1 MPVITLDDLAAR
13 IRATPPAAGS
23 TTIVAVDG
31 PSGAGKTILAQRLA
45 ERLDAPVVR
54 LDELYPGWDGLAAG
68 AKALAE
74 QVLLPLAEDRP
85 ARYQRWDWD
94 RDDYGEW
101 VDVPSAPVLLVEG
114 CGSGSTLGAR
124 ALALL
129 LWVEAP
135 AALRHQRGLARD
147 GEAYRPHWQRWARQ
161 EDALFAAERTRE
173 RADLIIDTS
182 VPHDACEV
190 PLRVR

>member
-1 MPVITLDDLAAR
+1 
-13 IRATPPAAGS
+13 
-23 TTIVAVDG
+23 
-31 PSGAGKTILAQRLA
+31 
-45 ERLDAPVVR
+45 
-54 LDELYPGWDGLAAG
+54 LAAG

-74 QVLLPLAEDRP
+74 QVLLPLAEARP

-94 RDDYGEW
+94 RDDYGER
-101 VDVPSAPVLLVEG
+101 VDVPSGPVLLVEG
-114 CGSGSTLGAR
+114 SGSGSTPGAR
-124 ALALL
+124 SLGLL
-129 LWVEAP
+129 MLFVAP
-135 AALRHQRGLARD
+135 SALRHLRGLARD

-190 PLRVR
+190 PIRVR